1 MTRIAGLLFFLTAA
15 GAALFLFHIKQEVR
29 EMEQELGI
37 VHRDILR
44 HQEAIRVL
52 KTEWSYL
59 NQPARIA
66 DLAGRHLDLRP
77 LTARQFVH
85 LEDLPPRG
93 PRSALSEASAVSGA
107 APAPALVP
115 TLVPTLAK
123 APAARAPAP
132 RKVSQNDTAS
142 TEAGS
147 LR

>member
-15 GAALFLFHIKQEVR
+15 GAALFLFKIKQEVR
-29 EMEQELGI
+29 EMEEELGI

-77 LTARQFVH
+77 VTARQFVH

-93 PRSALSEASAVSGA
+93 ARSAPSEAPTVSGA
-107 APAPALVP
+107 APALAP
-115 TLVPTLAK
+115 TLAPTLAK
-123 APAARAPAP
+123 APGAKAPAP
-132 RKVSQNDTAS
+132 RKDSQNDTAL
-142 TEAGS
+142 TAAGS
-147 LR
+147 MR